1 MSILHKFLLAAI
13 ILCGS
18 AALAQTSDQATA
30 ASAPPGANQGR
41 RDQVE
46 GRLRH
51 MSKQLNLTDDQKEK
65 IKPVLQ
71 QEADQMKAI
80 QSDSSLTPQQK
91 RKKAHAIRRQF
102 QPQIQA
108 LLTPEQK
115 EKLQD
120 MRGSA
125 QERHQWR
132 RRGETGS
139 SGAPSQSTDKSDSPQ
154 KSPDP
159 STDKS
164 DPQ

>member
-1 MSILHKFLLAAI
+1 MPRLKKFLFAAI

-18 AALAQTSDQATA
+18 LVFAQTSDQSTA
-30 ASAPPGANQGR
+30 APEQPRGNPGR

-65 IKPVLQ
+65 IKPILQ
-71 QEADQMKAI
+71 QEADQVKTI
-80 QSDSSLTPQQK
+80 QADTSLTPQQK
-91 RKKAHAIRRQF
+91 RKKTHEVRRQF

-108 LLTPEQK
+108 VLTPEQK
-115 EKLQD
+115 EKLQE
-120 MRGSA
+120 MRGG
-125 QERHQWR
+125 QHQRHNWQR
-132 RRGETGS
+132 SGS
-139 SGAPSQSTDKSDSPQ
+139 NGGGSDKPDSSQQSTG
-154 KSPDP
+154 P